1 MGGFNWNK
9 FGRDIQ
15 GGLEDFGKD
24 LGNSLN
30 PINTIGKLSGNIDN
44 GINTIGGVV
53 NKTIGTV
60 SSLIDFLP
68 LILIAG
74 GALFI
79 LTKK

>member
-1 MGGFNWNK
+1 MGGINWGK
-9 FGRDIQ
+9 IGRDIQ
-15 GGLEDFGKD
+15 GELQNFGND
-24 LGNSLN
+24 LGNALN
-30 PINTIGKLSGNIDN
+30 PINTIGQVSGNIDHSI
-44 GINTIGGVV
+44 GTIGGVV
-53 NKTIGTV
+53 NKGLGTV